1 MSGTIHRA
9 SQLTVA
15 ASRLVASLCVRALE
29 AAAFPPPSAEDKA
42 SATEQRRQR
51 ATTRAAALAA
61 QSADDARTS
70 SELRAAAERANAQRE
85 GAVASVTGKD
95 ATP

>member
-9 SQLTVA
+9 SQLTVTA
-15 ASRLVASLCVRALE
+15 GRLVASLFVRALD
-29 AAAFPPPSAEDKA
+29 AAFPPPSAEDNA
-42 SATEQRRQR
+42 RAIEWRQQRDQAREAERNETSAQN
-51 ATTRAAALAA
+51 
-61 QSADDARTS
+61 ARTYRQ
-70 SELRAAAERANAQRE
+70 LRAAAERANAQRE